1 MKTIVISDLHLG
13 LDDRISEDV
22 RNRPKLADFIDK
34 IRVER
39 MADELVIAGDF
50 LDQWFYP
57 GSAELP
63 RDSREFYLACAKN
76 NQVVVD
82 ALVRLIES
90 GIPVV
95 YVPGNHDM
103 TMTYEVLAEI
113 VPGIRQARDV
123 PGLGRYRTGVRGEV
137 VIEHSHR
144 YEIMCAPDTVTNAD
158 LVEYGFPML
167 PPGYFFARVGVQS
180 VAEGVYLDKDRR
192 AACRKDLPELPKPNP
207 SDELACAAYA
217 YWKVWADII
226 NDWYP
231 VEEGMDDA
239 FVKVAVDGL
248 AGEFSLNDLLPSMQP
263 DGSLSA
269 PLYRDLVNN
278 WDEVQRRN
286 LVPAP
291 VSAAHSLKHAAD
303 NEERIEE
310 LPARVYFDVDPTVDV
325 VVFGHTHVPGYKDF
339 TGYDRPKV
347 FANSGTWVDD
357 NMDDPANTATFVL
370 VESTAKG
377 DVVQTL
383 KCIGDGKV
391 DSIVPVEND
400 HIRRAD

>member
-22 RNRPKLADFIDK
+22 GNRPKLADFIDK
-34 IRVER
+34 IRNEK

-57 GSAELP
+57 GNMDLP
-63 RDSREFYLACAKN
+63 RDSRDFYLACAKN

-82 ALVRLIES
+82 ALARLIES

-103 TMTYEVLAEI
+103 TMTHEVLAEI
-113 VPGIRQARDV
+113 VPGIRQVRDV
-123 PGLGRYRTGVRGEV
+123 AGLGRYRTGVRGEV

-144 YEIMCAPDTVTNAD
+144 YEIMCAPDTITNAE
-158 LVEYGFPML
+158 LMEYGFPML

-180 VAEGVYLDKDRR
+180 FAEGVYADKERR
-192 AACRKDLPELPKPNP
+192 ATCQKDLFEPPAPDAG
-207 SDELACAAYA
+207 DEQALAAYE

-226 NDWYP
+226 NDWFP
-231 VEEGMDDA
+231 VEEGMEDR

-248 AGEFSLNDLLPSMQP
+248 AGEFSLSDLLPSMQP

-269 PLYRDLVNN
+269 PLYRDLVAN
-278 WDEVQRRN
+278 WGEVQRRN
-286 LVPAP
+286 LVPVP
-291 VSAAHSLKHAAD
+291 VSAAHSLAHAAD

-357 NMDDPANTATFVL
+357 NTDDPANTATFVL
-370 VESTAKG
+370 VESTHEG
-377 DVVQTL
+377 DTVQTL
-383 KCIGDGKV
+383 KCVGNGQV
-391 DSIVPVEND
+391 DDIVPVEND
-400 HIRRAD
+400 HIRRAG

>member
-1 MKTIVISDLHLG
+1 MKTIVVSDLHLG

-22 RNRPKLADFIDK
+22 KNRPKLVDFIDR
-34 IRVER
+34 IRTEK

-57 GSAELP
+57 GSVDLP

-90 GIPVV
+90 GVPVV

-103 TMTYEVLAEI
+103 TMTHEVLAEI

-137 VIEHSHR
+137 VVEHSHR

-158 LVEYGFPML
+158 LVEYGYPML
-167 PPGYFFARVGVQS
+167 PAGYFFARVGVQS
-180 VAEGVYLDKDRR
+180 GAEGLAYSKDESL
-192 AACRKDLPELPKPNP
+192 RKELPLPPEPDP
-207 SDELACAAYA
+207 SDADACAAYE

-226 NDWYP
+226 NDWFP
-231 VEEGMDDA
+231 VKEGMGDK
-239 FVKVAVDGL
+239 FVKVAVDGF
-248 AGEFSLNDLLPSMQP
+248 AGEYSLSDLLPAVQP
-263 DGSLSA
+263 DGSLNA
-269 PLYRDLVNN
+269 PLYRDVWKN

-291 VSAAHSLKHAAD
+291 VSAEHSLKHAAD
-303 NEERIEE
+303 NEERIED

-339 TGYDRPKV
+339 TGYDRPKI

-357 NMDDPANTATFVL
+357 NGDDPNNTATFVL
-370 VESTAKG
+370 VESTHEG
-377 DVVQTL
+377 DAVQVL
-383 KCIGDGKV
+383 KCLGDGKV
-391 DSIVPVEND
+391 EDIVPVEND
-400 HIRRAD
+400 HIRRA